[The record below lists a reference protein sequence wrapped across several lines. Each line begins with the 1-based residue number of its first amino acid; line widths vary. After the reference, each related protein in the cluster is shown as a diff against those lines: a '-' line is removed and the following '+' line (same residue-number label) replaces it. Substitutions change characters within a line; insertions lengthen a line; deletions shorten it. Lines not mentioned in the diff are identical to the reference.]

1 MSIQVTTFVLCHIIL
16 PNLFVVTC
24 MSHCGE
30 YQLGG
35 KFYAEIWCLK
45 HCLIVF
51 QNIHFC
57 FVCYRTLLYF
67 ARGICESGA
76 EGYAGVSY
84 MYLLHCLIMI
94 QHVQYFKLSTSVSS
108 LQCTVVKACQVVAKC

>member
-1 MSIQVTTFVLCHIIL
+1 MCLLTIKHANHSMSIQVTTFVLCHIIL

-30 YQLGG
+30 CQLGG
-35 KFYAEIWCLK
+35 KFYAEICCLK

-57 FVCYRTLLYF
+57 FVCYF
-67 ARGICESGA
+67 GRGICELGA

-84 MYLLHCLIMI
+84 MYLLH
-94 QHVQYFKLSTSVSS
+94 
-108 LQCTVVKACQVVAKC
+108 